1 MGKSVYKQVKEDGK
15 ASLPESKVKQRKNFA
30 PKTKPFK
37 SKGSGKGKDPAK
49 RNKKVSEEDE
59 QEFGEVPLKREPS
72 RHEKRGRDMKRKGQG
87 KRSEP
92 IDHSKLGSV
101 PLKRDPKPKNKIQQ
115 MDNQLKKGKAIKENS
130 NISKFIECI
139 LSKNYSEADKYIKQ
153 AVESKLQSKIE
164 KELTKPLF

>member
-1 MGKSVYKQVKEDGK
+1 
-15 ASLPESKVKQRKNFA
+15 
-30 PKTKPFK
+30 
-37 SKGSGKGKDPAK
+37 
-49 RNKKVSEEDE
+49 
-59 QEFGEVPLKREPS
+59 
-72 RHEKRGRDMKRKGQG
+72 MKRKGQG

-130 NISKFIECI
+130 DIAKFIDSI
-139 LSKNYSEADKYIKQ
+139 LAKNYSEADKYIKQ

-164 KELTKPLF
+164 KELTKTLF

>member
-59 QEFGEVPLKREPS
+59 QEFGE
-72 RHEKRGRDMKRKGQG
+72 
-87 KRSEP
+87 
-92 IDHSKLGSV
+92 V